1 MNDRLFCQIPR
12 PKIGIRVVVDGR
24 CNGVREK
31 IEAPTFALAQKAK
44 ELLESHVFH
53 ADGQP
58 LECVIGSVGVGG
70 VREAALVAQEFSQE
84 NVGAVISIS
93 RAFAYAAEV
102 MVYDDQIPQAIWG
115 FSGSERP
122 GSVYLAAAVAV
133 AEQKGVPIFKIY
145 GQDVQDADD
154 ISVPQDVAKKLVLF
168 AQCALAVS
176 TMRNKAYLSVGN
188 VCMGIGASIVD
199 QEFFRCYLGMRT
211 ETVDMSEVQRR
222 LQLNLFDPNEY
233 QRAMAWTKANCTEME
248 DPNPPEIQQSRQQ
261 KDEVWSTIVKMTLI
275 LRDLMVGNPELEKL
289 GWKKRPTA
297 TTL

>member
-31 IEAPTFALAQKAK
+31 IEAPTFALAAK
-44 ELLESHVFH
+44 SQRASGEPRFH

-84 NVGAVISIS
+84 NVGAVISH
-93 RAFAYAAEV
+93 FPCV
-102 MVYDDQIPQAIWG
+102 CLCG
-115 FSGSERP
+115 GSNGVRRSNSAGNLGLQRQRTP
-122 GSVYLAAAVAV
+122 RSVYLAAAVAV

-222 LQLNLFDPNEY
+222 LQLNLFD
-233 QRAMAWTKANCTEME
+233 R
-248 DPNPPEIQQSRQQ
+248 
-261 KDEVWSTIVKMTLI
+261 
-275 LRDLMVGNPELEKL
+275 
-289 GWKKRPTA
+289 
-297 TTL
+297 

>member
-133 AEQKGVPIFKIY
+133 AEQKRAFPSSRYTARMYRMQMIY
-145 GQDVQDADD
+145 LYRRMLQ
-154 ISVPQDVAKKLVLF
+154 KKLVLF

-176 TMRNKAYLSVGN
+176 TMRNKAYLSVGQRLHGN
-188 VCMGIGASIVD
+188 RRFHCRPGIFPLLFGHAHRNRGYERSAAPPSVKSI
-199 QEFFRCYLGMRT
+199 
-211 ETVDMSEVQRR
+211 
-222 LQLNLFDPNEY
+222 
-233 QRAMAWTKANCTEME
+233 
-248 DPNPPEIQQSRQQ
+248 
-261 KDEVWSTIVKMTLI
+261 
-275 LRDLMVGNPELEKL
+275 
-289 GWKKRPTA
+289 
-297 TTL
+297 

>member
-102 MVYDDQIPQAIWG
+102 MVYDDPQLPLQNKRAFPSSRYTARMYRMQMI
-115 FSGSERP
+115 
-122 GSVYLAAAVAV
+122 YLYRRML
-133 AEQKGVPIFKIY
+133 QK
-145 GQDVQDADD
+145 
-154 ISVPQDVAKKLVLF
+154 S
-168 AQCALAVS
+168 
-176 TMRNKAYLSVGN
+176 
-188 VCMGIGASIVD
+188 
-199 QEFFRCYLGMRT
+199 
-211 ETVDMSEVQRR
+211 
-222 LQLNLFDPNEY
+222 
-233 QRAMAWTKANCTEME
+233 
-248 DPNPPEIQQSRQQ
+248 
-261 KDEVWSTIVKMTLI
+261 
-275 LRDLMVGNPELEKL
+275 
-289 GWKKRPTA
+289 
-297 TTL
+297 

>member
-145 GQDVQDADD
+145 GQDVQ
-154 ISVPQDVAKKLVLF
+154 
-168 AQCALAVS
+168 
-176 TMRNKAYLSVGN
+176 LS
-188 VCMGIGASIVD
+188 
-199 QEFFRCYLGMRT
+199 
-211 ETVDMSEVQRR
+211 
-222 LQLNLFDPNEY
+222 
-233 QRAMAWTKANCTEME
+233 
-248 DPNPPEIQQSRQQ
+248 
-261 KDEVWSTIVKMTLI
+261 LI
-275 LRDLMVGNPELEKL
+275 HI
-289 GWKKRPTA
+289 
-297 TTL
+297 